1 MPFVAKRIFNWEPV
15 TIDRSW
21 GLETIPEGKLYPLCN
36 SLICR
41 VCGFLYLDM
50 RFSDSEM
57 EALYRGYRD
66 ESYVSERERFEPGY
80 AARNL
85 RIMAGRNYINDIEQ
99 FLEPYLKF
107 PITILDWGGDT
118 GINTPFRS
126 RCKSHSVFD
135 ITARKMVKGA
145 ALIKKEDIAGQNYNL
160 FVCSNVLEHV
170 PYPSQSLAE
179 IVEHMGPESVLYIE
193 VPFENIVK
201 KHGHDALIYKKHWHE
216 HINFFSKLSLMR
228 LVNKVGLQ
236 LLDLSDTFCASSDTS
251 EVFLLQAV
259 CKIKQG

>member
-41 VCGFLYLDM
+41 VCGFVYLDM

-85 RIMAGRNYINDIEQ
+85 RIMAGRN
-99 FLEPYLKF
+99 
-107 PITILDWGGDT
+107 
-118 GINTPFRS
+118 S
-126 RCKSHSVFD
+126 RAHG
-135 ITARKMVKGA
+135 ARIGA
-145 ALIKKEDIAGQNYNL
+145 L
-160 FVCSNVLEHV
+160 H
-170 PYPSQSLAE
+170 
-179 IVEHMGPESVLYIE
+179 
-193 VPFENIVK
+193 
-201 KHGHDALIYKKHWHE
+201 
-216 HINFFSKLSLMR
+216 
-228 LVNKVGLQ
+228 
-236 LLDLSDTFCASSDTS
+236 
-251 EVFLLQAV
+251 
-259 CKIKQG
+259 